1 MINVHEI
8 ICEYERVNNITTRD
22 DGDVVRR
29 VATNCFV
36 KLIMLDFLF
45 CCKLVNGKREKETK
59 SACKREH
66 MC

>member
-36 KLIMLDFLF
+36 KLIMLDFF
-45 CCKLVNGKREKETK
+45 VCCKLIMK
-59 SACKREH
+59 
-66 MC
+66 MYL